1 MDKASGG
8 AKAPVSYWVVAVLS
22 LVWNGFGGFDY
33 WMSRTRNVEYL
44 SQMGDVAEI
53 TAWMD
58 RFPLWAQVGYG
69 LGIWGSVAGS
79 VLLLMRSRHAATA
92 FLVSL
97 VGAVV
102 SFTGQWMNP
111 VPPSL
116 DTTAGKF
123 MPFVVLAVIVFLW
136 RFSTRE
142 AAKGTLR

>member
-1 MDKASGG
+1 
-8 AKAPVSYWVVAVLS
+8 
-22 LVWNGFGGFDY
+22 WNSFGGFDY

-44 SQMGDVAEI
+44 SQMGDVTEI

-79 VLLLMRSRHAATA
+79 VLLLMRSRHAASA

-116 DTTAGKF
+116 DTTAGKI

>member
-1 MDKASGG
+1 
-8 AKAPVSYWVVAVLS
+8 
-22 LVWNGFGGFDY
+22 
-33 WMSRTRNVEYL
+33 
-44 SQMGDVAEI
+44 
-53 TAWMD
+53 MD

-79 VLLLMRSRHAATA
+79 VLLLMRSRHAASA
-92 FLVSL
+92 FMVSL

-116 DTTAGKF
+116 DTAAGKF